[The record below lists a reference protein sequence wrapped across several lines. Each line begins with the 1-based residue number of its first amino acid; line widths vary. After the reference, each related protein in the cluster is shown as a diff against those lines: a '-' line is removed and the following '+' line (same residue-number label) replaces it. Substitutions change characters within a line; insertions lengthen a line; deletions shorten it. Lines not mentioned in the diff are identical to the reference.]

1 MARALLWGTAT
12 LGLVACTDGASE
24 RTITTTVPAAT
35 TTSFETLPPVGVF
48 NYPTGSDD
56 VIAQISVDLDAPV
69 AMPLLTIYG
78 SGRTIAAV
86 DDQWRTGSITD
97 LDLQDFF
104 DDARSIGLLDD
115 DLVLRGRIESEQPN
129 IAVFFDVDGRRLN
142 HELDLVRIERPA
154 SMRAFLQR
162 AATSNHRRLRT
173 GDVDQLRRRRL
184 HRCRRAWRRL
194 RPPGPPPRRRRH
206 AGCGRR
212 HRAVVG
218 SPS

>member
-56 VIAQISVDLDAPV
+56 VIAQISVDLDAPI

-162 AATSNHRRLRT
+162 AATSNLFELT
-173 GDVDQLRRRRL
+173 DGYEPATWINCVGGVCTVADEPGDDF
-184 HRCRRAWRRL
+184 A
-194 RPPGPPPRRRRH
+194 RPVLPHDDVGTLAAA
-206 AGCGRR
+206 AGIGQ
-212 HRAVVG
+212 
-218 SPS
+218 P